1 MAPCNWFA
9 GAATGASAATESS
22 LLAAVAVPDRPFLL
36 LLVVVALLLLL
47 LLLPRVLLLRAYARV
62 AAFDDDNRGGAACVS
77 DAKAMHTSATV
88 DRSWTMITVV
98 TVGWCEMARLT
109 LLLTRV
115 AAKLEES
122 WWHGWDRWRLCSL

>member
-1 MAPCNWFA
+1 MAPSINRLAVLRRWSMAPCNWFA

-36 LLVVVALLLLL
+36 LVVVVALLLLL

-88 DRSWTMITVV
+88 DRSWTMIQNGELGW
-98 TVGWCEMARLT
+98 VGSSEM
-109 LLLTRV
+109 
-115 AAKLEES
+115 S
-122 WWHGWDRWRLCSL
+122 S